1 MRIKAALIELSTF
14 IWKRRRGE
22 EEEEERGGEDEIEM
36 EASWGGEG
44 VGEEGIQEKMED
56 GYDLISPYICGILK

>member
-36 EASWGGEG
+36 EASWG
-44 VGEEGIQEKMED
+44 EKELGKKGFRRKWKMD
-56 GYDLISPYICGILK
+56 MILFHLIYVEF